1 MHECFFCLC
10 GGYKIK
16 KRIVVIKSLADYI
29 SKVQTIKEEENPSHF
44 DLLFRGQSSDDE
56 LLPSVQRYVAKMSNC
71 TKCEKLIF
79 EEFKRNLPLSQNP
92 YNLYNDWQM
101 LSLAQHYG
109 LPTRFL
115 DWSYSA
121 LAALWFSVQNPDR
134 NKSFVYVLITK
145 DIDLWNAWKR
155 FCLPFCVDRILIYR
169 PDAVVERVS
178 SQSSVFTVHPFGMK
192 IEGDEKFTIKKLEIE
207 NPKEIKKQLD
217 DCGVNEYS
225 IYPDLPALCNY
236 LKWRY
241 FK

>member
-1 MHECFFCLC
+1 MM
-10 GGYKIK
+10 
-16 KRIVVIKSLADYI
+16 IKSLADYI
-29 SKVQTIKEEENPSHF
+29 SKIQTIKEKENLRHF
-44 DLLFRGQSSDDE
+44 DLLFRGQLSDAE
-56 LLPSVQRYVAKMSNC
+56 LLPSVQRYVAKMEDS
-71 TKCEKLIF
+71 TKCERLIF
-79 EEFKRNLPLSQNP
+79 KEFKRNLPLSQNF
-92 YNLYNDWQM
+92 YSLYNDWQM

-121 LAALWFSVQNPDR
+121 LAALWFSVKDTDR
-134 NKSFVYVLITK
+134 DKSFVYVLVTK
-145 DIDLWNAWKR
+145 DIDLWNAWEN
-155 FCLPFCVDRILIYR
+155 FCSPFCVDRILIYR
-169 PDAVVERVS
+169 PDTVVERVS

-192 IEGDEKFTIKKLEIE
+192 IEDYEKFTIKKLEIE